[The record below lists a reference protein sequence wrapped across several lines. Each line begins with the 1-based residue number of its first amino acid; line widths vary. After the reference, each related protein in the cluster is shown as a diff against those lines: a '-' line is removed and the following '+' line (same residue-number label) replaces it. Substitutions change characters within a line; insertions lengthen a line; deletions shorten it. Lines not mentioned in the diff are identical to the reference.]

1 MIIKTVIKKGA
12 YFDSVSLMQISKK
25 INSIK
30 GIMDSAVVMAT
41 KENKNI
47 IKSSG
52 LLTQEIEKAS
62 DNDLAIA
69 VKGESEKI
77 LEIALKEIDNMLS
90 GKDKN
95 DENKKNETVSSID
108 SAVLL
113 NPDINIALISVNGR
127 YAGDLA
133 SEALDKGL
141 NVMIFSD
148 NVPLETEIKLKNKG
162 LKKNLLVMG
171 PDCGTAIINSA
182 PLGFANKVNPGSI
195 GVVGPSGTGIQE
207 VTSIISNLGGGIS
220 QAIGTGTRDV
230 KDEVGGIT
238 TVFGLNMLNED
249 SKTRSII
256 IVSKPP
262 QKKAMVNILNAAK
275 KIKKPIICLFLGSD
289 FESKDKNIYTAKSL
303 YEAALKAL
311 YISRGESE
319 HKAKEVIFDEI
330 RKTQSLAL
338 EEKKKKN
345 KNQKY
350 LRGLFSGGTF
360 ASQSL
365 FVFKNYGI
373 EVYSNIPIKPELK
386 LKNSMKLE
394 KNSIIDLGE
403 DEFTFARPHPMI
415 DYGLRNKFIEEES
428 KDKEVSV
435 LLLDIVLGYG
445 SNLNPS
451 ADIMPYIKKA
461 FKNNPYLTIVVGVT
475 GTDMDPQNKKELI
488 SSLKKE
494 GVFVF
499 ENNYLASVFAAE
511 IIK

>member
-25 INSIK
+25 INLIK
-30 GIMDSAVVMAT
+30 GIKDSAVVMAT

-52 LLTQEIEKAS
+52 LLTPEIEKAS

-69 VKGESEKI
+69 VKGESQDSVI
-77 LEIALKEIDNMLS
+77 AALKEIDKMLS
-90 GKDKN
+90 GEN
-95 DENKKNETVSSID
+95 NPDENKKEKIFSSID
-108 SAVLL
+108 SAIST
-113 NPDINIALISVNGR
+113 NPDINMALISVNGR

-133 SEALDKGL
+133 NQCLDNGL

-148 NVPLETEIKLKNKG
+148 NVPLETEINLKKKG
-162 LKKNLLVMG
+162 LKKGLLVMG
-171 PDCGTAIINSA
+171 PDCGTAIINGA
-182 PLGFANKVNPGSI
+182 PLGFANKVNRGSI
-195 GVVGPSGTGIQE
+195 GVIGPSGTGIQE
-207 VTSIISNLGGGIS
+207 VTSIISNFGGGIS

-230 KDEVGGIT
+230 KDDVGGIT
-238 TVFGLNMLNED
+238 TVYGLDMLNKD
-249 SKTRSII
+249 PNTSLIL

-262 QKKAMVNILNAAK
+262 QEKAMRNILNAAK

-289 FESKDKNIYTAKSL
+289 FESKNKNIYTAKNL

-311 YISRGESE
+311 YISRGEGE
-319 HKAKEVIFDEI
+319 HKAKEIIFDEK
-330 RKTQSLAL
+330 RKAQSLAW

-360 ASQSL
+360 ASQSIS
-365 FVFKNYGI
+365 VFENYGI
-373 EVYSNIPIKPELK
+373 EVYSNIPLNPKLK

-403 DEFTFARPHPMI
+403 DEFTFGRPHPMI
-415 DYGLRNKFIEEES
+415 DYSLRNKFIEEQS
-428 KDKEVSV
+428 KDRDVSV
-435 LLLDIVLGYG
+435 ILLDIVLGYG
-445 SNLNPS
+445 SNLNPLEE
-451 ADIMPYIKKA
+451 ITPYIRKA
-461 FKNNPYLTIVVGVT
+461 FNNNPHLTIVAGVT
-475 GTDMDPQNKKELI
+475 GTDMDPQNRKNLI
-488 SSLKKE
+488 SNLKKE